1 MIRPSA
7 DMEIGVVV
15 GALAFAAVAS
25 TMTDFL
31 APESTADILIE
42 LVATLTGSF
51 LAVYVGIWLY
61 WY

>member
-1 MIRPSA
+1 
-7 DMEIGVVV
+7 MEIGVVV